1 MKMRSDTMSNKII
14 TIDVVGMTCAACSAR
29 VEKALN
35 KQDGIINATVNL
47 LQQKATIEYDKEKID
62 PDQIVQT
69 IEKTGYQVPLTK
81 RTLLVE
87 GMTCAACSTRVE
99 KVLNKIEGVT
109 KANVNLSTN
118 KAIVEF
124 SSGAVEDETLI
135 NAVEKAGYKA
145 EMEMERDI
153 DREKELREKEIKSL
167 KSSFIIS
174 AILSIPLFSAMFF
187 HMAGVDNILTNGYFQ
202 LLLATPVQFIIGY
215 RFYKGAFNSL
225 RGGGANMDVLVSM
238 GTSAAYFYSLYN
250 LLTGVH
256 EYYFEASAVI
266 ITLILLGKTF
276 EAVAKGKTSEAIKEL
291 MGLQPKTARVI
302 REGVE
307 MGIPIEKV
315 EIGDTIVVRP
325 GERIPVDGIILEGN
339 SSIDESM
346 ITGESIPID
355 KSQGDEVIGATIN
368 KFGSFKFEATKIGKD
383 TVLSQIIKLVEDAQ
397 GSKAPVQRLADR
409 ISGIFVP
416 VVVVIALVTF
426 LGFYLVGGS
435 FNTGLINAVAV
446 LVIACPCALGLAT
459 PTAIMVGTGKGAE
472 NGILIK
478 SGEHLERAHKMETI
492 VLDKTGTIT
501 KGEPEVTD
509 IISFKSLDKDELLR
523 IAATVE
529 KSSEHPLGQA
539 IVRKGEEE
547 LLMITEAE
555 DFAAIPGKGLKAIFE
570 GKTIYIGNRK
580 LMKEGGISIEIGEE
594 ELLRLES
601 EGKTAMLVAIDGNL
615 AGIIAVADQI
625 KENSKKAIAGLKDMG
640 LEVYMITGDN
650 ERTAKAIAKQV
661 GIYNVLAEV
670 LPENKAEVV
679 EKIKKEGKLVGMVGD
694 GINDAPA
701 LAASD
706 IGFAIG
712 TGTDVAMEA
721 ADITLMRGDLTGI
734 VTAIRLSHRTMK
746 TIKQNLFWAFF
757 YNSIGIPFAAL
768 GFLNPMIAGAAM
780 AFSSVSVVTN
790 SLRLK
795 KFK

>member
-1 MKMRSDTMSNKII
+1 MSNKII

-135 NAVEKAGYKA
+135 DAVEKAGYKA

-187 HMAGVDNILTNGYFQ
+187 HMAGGDNILTNGYFQ

-426 LGFYLVGGS
+426 LGF
-435 FNTGLINAVAV
+435 
-446 LVIACPCALGLAT
+446 
-459 PTAIMVGTGKGAE
+459 
-472 NGILIK
+472 
-478 SGEHLERAHKMETI
+478 
-492 VLDKTGTIT
+492 
-501 KGEPEVTD
+501 
-509 IISFKSLDKDELLR
+509 
-523 IAATVE
+523 
-529 KSSEHPLGQA
+529 
-539 IVRKGEEE
+539 
-547 LLMITEAE
+547 
-555 DFAAIPGKGLKAIFE
+555 
-570 GKTIYIGNRK
+570 
-580 LMKEGGISIEIGEE
+580 
-594 ELLRLES
+594 
-601 EGKTAMLVAIDGNL
+601 
-615 AGIIAVADQI
+615 
-625 KENSKKAIAGLKDMG
+625 
-640 LEVYMITGDN
+640 
-650 ERTAKAIAKQV
+650 
-661 GIYNVLAEV
+661 
-670 LPENKAEVV
+670 
-679 EKIKKEGKLVGMVGD
+679 
-694 GINDAPA
+694 
-701 LAASD
+701 
-706 IGFAIG
+706 
-712 TGTDVAMEA
+712 
-721 ADITLMRGDLTGI
+721 
-734 VTAIRLSHRTMK
+734 
-746 TIKQNLFWAFF
+746 
-757 YNSIGIPFAAL
+757 
-768 GFLNPMIAGAAM
+768 
-780 AFSSVSVVTN
+780 
-790 SLRLK
+790 
-795 KFK
+795 

>member
-1 MKMRSDTMSNKII
+1 
-14 TIDVVGMTCAACSAR
+14 
-29 VEKALN
+29 
-35 KQDGIINATVNL
+35 
-47 LQQKATIEYDKEKID
+47 
-62 PDQIVQT
+62 
-69 IEKTGYQVPLTK
+69 
-81 RTLLVE
+81 
-87 GMTCAACSTRVE
+87 
-99 KVLNKIEGVT
+99 
-109 KANVNLSTN
+109 
-118 KAIVEF
+118 
-124 SSGAVEDETLI
+124 
-135 NAVEKAGYKA
+135 
-145 EMEMERDI
+145 
-153 DREKELREKEIKSL
+153 
-167 KSSFIIS
+167 
-174 AILSIPLFSAMFF
+174 
-187 HMAGVDNILTNGYFQ
+187 
-202 LLLATPVQFIIGY
+202 
-215 RFYKGAFNSL
+215 
-225 RGGGANMDVLVSM
+225 MDVLVSM

-355 KSQGDEVIGATIN
+355 KSGDEVIGATIN

-459 PTAIMVGTGKGAE
+459 PTGIMVGTGKGAE

-601 EGKTAMLVAIDGNL
+601 EGKPLCSSYRWNL
-615 AGIIAVADQI
+615 AGIIAVANQI
-625 KENSKKAIAGLKDMG
+625 KENSKS
-640 LEVYMITGDN
+640 
-650 ERTAKAIAKQV
+650 QQ
-661 GIYNVLAEV
+661 
-670 LPENKAEVV
+670 P
-679 EKIKKEGKLVGMVGD
+679 
-694 GINDAPA
+694 
-701 LAASD
+701 
-706 IGFAIG
+706 
-712 TGTDVAMEA
+712 
-721 ADITLMRGDLTGI
+721 
-734 VTAIRLSHRTMK
+734 
-746 TIKQNLFWAFF
+746 
-757 YNSIGIPFAAL
+757 
-768 GFLNPMIAGAAM
+768 
-780 AFSSVSVVTN
+780 
-790 SLRLK
+790 
-795 KFK
+795 